1 MGNLSDMRG
10 DAMAITDR
18 WRFGAVGDTAAQNRR
33 GIPVDSSGPR
43 YADDLDRYLDRLLDE
58 ALEETFPA
66 SDSVAV
72 PTRRDIE
79 RK

>member
-1 MGNLSDMRG
+1 M
-10 DAMAITDR
+10 AMTGGR
-18 WRFGAVGDTAAQNRR
+18 KVGAAAAQRR
-33 GIPVDSSGPR
+33 RRIPTDSASSR

-79 RK
+79 KK

>member
-1 MGNLSDMRG
+1 
-10 DAMAITDR
+10 MASAER
-18 WRFGAVGDTAAQNRR
+18 HKFGAIGASGAQSRR
-33 GIPVDSSGPR
+33 AIPMESSGPR

-79 RK
+79 KK